1 MHYASKGAHMTHS
14 TDDSMLRE
22 SENWLAKKSHVAKT
36 TFRDMGKWTDRQAKY
51 ILSNIDSLAQLL
63 SM

>member
-1 MHYASKGAHMTHS
+1 MTHS